1 VFFLLVVLLIVSYLI
16 GSIPTGLILGKTFY
30 RRDLRRLGSG
40 NIGATNAFR
49 VLGKKGGA
57 AVFLIDFFKGEIAVL
72 LAMTCIG
79 SPEAMILCGLFA
91 IIGNIFSIF
100 MQLKGGK
107 GVSTTLGVLSI
118 LMPKV
123 ALAVVIAW
131 GAVVFATR
139 YVSLGSITAA
149 IMAPIFTAFLHY
161 DNYYVI
167 FMIIVMAFIIAKHRE
182 NLERLR
188 KGRENRF

>member
-72 LAMTCIG
+72 LGMTCIG
-79 SPEAMILCGLFA
+79 SPEAMMLCGLFA

-161 DNYYVI
+161 NNYYII

>member
-1 VFFLLVVLLIVSYLI
+1 VFFLLVVLLIVSYLL

-57 AVFLIDFFKGEIAVL
+57 AVFLIDFFKGEIAVML
-72 LAMTCIG
+72 GMTCVG
-79 SPEAMILCGLFA
+79 TPEAMMLCGLFA

-161 DNYYVI
+161 NNYYII

>member
-1 VFFLLVVLLIVSYLI
+1 MLLVGLLFLSYII
-16 GSIPTGLILGKTFY
+16 GSIPTGLILGKVFY

-72 LAMTCIG
+72 LGMCVIGTPSAM
-79 SPEAMILCGLFA
+79 MLCGMFA

-107 GVSTTLGVLSI
+107 GVSTSLGVLSI

-123 ALAVVIAW
+123 ALAVVIVW
-131 GAVVFATR
+131 GAIVFATR

-149 IMAPIFTAFLHY
+149 ILTPIFTAFLNY
-161 DNYYVI
+161 DIYYVVFAVI
-167 FMIIVMAFIIAKHRE
+167 AMAFVVARHRD
-182 NLERLR
+182 NLARL
-188 KGRENRF
+188 KMGREQRF

>member
-1 VFFLLVVLLIVSYLI
+1 MLVVLLIVSYLI

-72 LAMTCIG
+72 LGMSFIGTPSAM
-79 SPEAMILCGLFA
+79 MLCGMFA

-123 ALAVVIAW
+123 ALAVVVAW

-161 DNYYVI
+161 DNYYIVFTVI
-167 FMIIVMAFIIAKHRE
+167 AMAFIIAKHRD
-182 NLERLR
+182 NLERLK
-188 KGRENRF
+188 KGRESRF

>member
-1 VFFLLVVLLIVSYLI
+1 MLLIGTLFLSYII
-16 GSIPTGLILGKTFY
+16 GSIPTGLILGKLAY

-72 LAMTCIG
+72 LGMSVIGTPAAM
-79 SPEAMILCGLFA
+79 MLCGMFA

-118 LMPKV
+118 LMPKI
-123 ALAVVIAW
+123 ALAVVIVW

-149 IMAPIFTAFLHY
+149 ILTPIFAAFLGY
-161 DNYYVI
+161 DRYYIIFSVI
-167 FMIIVMAFIIAKHRE
+167 AMAFIIAKHRD

-188 KGRENRF
+188 KGHEHRF

>member
-1 VFFLLVVLLIVSYLI
+1 MLIGLLIVSYLL
-16 GSIPTGLILGKTFY
+16 GAIPTGLILGRVVY
-30 RRDLRRLGSG
+30 RKDLRRLGSG
-40 NIGATNAFR
+40 NIGATNAYR
-49 VLGKKGGA
+49 VLGTKGGA
-57 AVFLIDFFKGEIAVL
+57 LVFLIDFFKGEIAVL
-72 LAMTCIG
+72 LGMSLIGTPAAM
-79 SPEAMILCGLFA
+79 MLCGLFA

-123 ALAVVIAW
+123 ALAAVIVW
-131 GAVVFATR
+131 GAIVFATR

-149 IMAPIFTAFLHY
+149 ILVPIFAAFLHY
-161 DNYYVI
+161 NNYYIV
-167 FMIIVMAFIIAKHRE
+167 FSVIVMMFIIAKHRS

>member
-1 VFFLLVVLLIVSYLI
+1 MLVVLLIVSYLI
-16 GSIPTGLILGKTFY
+16 GSIPTGLILGKTWY

-72 LAMTCIG
+72 LGMSCIG
-79 SPEAMILCGLFA
+79 TPSAMMLCGMFA

-118 LMPKV
+118 LMPIV
-123 ALAVVIAW
+123 ALAAVIAW
-131 GAVVFATR
+131 GALVFATR

-149 IMAPIFTAFLHY
+149 IMTPIFTAFLHY
-161 DNYYVI
+161 DNYYIIFTVI
-167 FMIIVMAFIIAKHRE
+167 AMAFIIAKHRD

-188 KGRENRF
+188 HGRESRF

>member
-1 VFFLLVVLLIVSYLI
+1 MLVVLLIVSYLL

-72 LAMTCIG
+72 LGMTCIG
-79 SPEAMILCGLFA
+79 TPEAMMLCGLFA

-161 DNYYVI
+161 NNYYII
-167 FMIIVMAFIIAKHRE
+167 FMIIVMAFIIAKHRD

>member
-1 VFFLLVVLLIVSYLI
+1 MLVVLLIVSYLI
-16 GSIPTGLILGKTFY
+16 GSIPTGLILGKVFY

-72 LAMTCIG
+72 LGMTCSG
-79 SPEAMILCGLFA
+79 SPEAMMLCGLFA

-100 MQLKGGK
+100 LQLKGGK

-161 DNYYVI
+161 DNYYII

>member
-1 VFFLLVVLLIVSYLI
+1 MLLIGLLFLSYII
-16 GSIPTGLILGKTFY
+16 GSIPTGLILGKLAY
-30 RRDLRRLGSG
+30 KRDLRRLGSG

-72 LAMTCIG
+72 LGMSMIGTPAAM
-79 SPEAMILCGLFA
+79 MLCGLFA

-107 GVSTTLGVLSI
+107 GVSTSLGVLSI
-118 LMPKV
+118 LMPNV
-123 ALAVVIAW
+123 ALAVVIVW

-139 YVSLGSITAA
+139 YVSLGSITSA
-149 IMAPIFTAFLHY
+149 ILTPIFAAFLQY
-161 DNYYVI
+161 DIYYVV
-167 FMIIVMAFIIAKHRE
+167 FSVIVMAFVIAKHRD

-188 KGRENRF
+188 KGHESRF

>member
-1 VFFLLVVLLIVSYLI
+1 MLVVLLIVSYII
-16 GSIPTGLILGKTFY
+16 GSIPTGLILGKTWY

-72 LAMTCIG
+72 LGMCFIG
-79 SPEAMILCGLFA
+79 TPAAMILCGLFA

-149 IMAPIFTAFLHY
+149 VMTPVFTAFLHY
-161 DNYYVI
+161 DYYYIV
-167 FMIIVMAFIIAKHRE
+167 FSVIVMAFIIAKHRD

>member
-1 VFFLLVVLLIVSYLI
+1 MLVGLLILSYVI
-16 GSIPTGLILGKTFY
+16 GSIPTGLILGKAFY

-57 AVFLIDFFKGEIAVL
+57 AVFLIDFFKGELAVL
-72 LAMTCIG
+72 LGMICVGTPAAM
-79 SPEAMILCGLFA
+79 MLCGMFA

-123 ALAVVIAW
+123 ALAVVIVW

-149 IMAPIFTAFLHY
+149 ILTPIFTAFLQY
-161 DNYYVI
+161 DIYYVI
-167 FMIIVMAFIIAKHRE
+167 FAVIAMAFVISRHRE
-182 NLERLR
+182 NLNRLR
-188 KGRENRF
+188 MGREHRF

>member
-1 VFFLLVVLLIVSYLI
+1 MLVVLLIVSYLI
-16 GSIPTGLILGKTFY
+16 GSIPTGLILGKTWY
-30 RRDLRRLGSG
+30 HRDLRRLGSG

-72 LAMTCIG
+72 LGMCLIG
-79 SPEAMILCGLFA
+79 TPAAMILCGLFA

-149 IMAPIFTAFLHY
+149 IMTPVFAAFLHY
-161 DNYYVI
+161 DMYYIV
-167 FMIIVMAFIIAKHRE
+167 FSVIVMAFIIAKHRD
-182 NLERLR
+182 NLERL
-188 KGRENRF
+188 KMGRENRF

>member
-1 VFFLLVVLLIVSYLI
+1 MLVVLLIVSYLI
-16 GSIPTGLILGKTFY
+16 GSIPTGLILGKTWY
-30 RRDLRRLGSG
+30 HRDLRRLGSG

-72 LAMTCIG
+72 LGMCLIG
-79 SPEAMILCGLFA
+79 TPAAMILCGLFA

-149 IMAPIFTAFLHY
+149 IMTPVFAAFLHY
-161 DNYYVI
+161 DIYYIV
-167 FMIIVMAFIIAKHRE
+167 FSVIVMAFIIAKHRD
-182 NLERLR
+182 NLERLK

>member
-1 VFFLLVVLLIVSYLI
+1 MLVVLLIVSYII
-16 GSIPTGLILGKTFY
+16 GSIPTGLILGKTWY

-72 LAMTCIG
+72 L
-79 SPEAMILCGLFA
+79 ILCGLFA

-149 IMAPIFTAFLHY
+149 IMAPVFTAFLHY
-161 DNYYVI
+161 DYYYII
-167 FMIIVMAFIIAKHRE
+167 FSVIVMAFIIAKHRD

-188 KGRENRF
+188 KGRESRF

>member
-1 VFFLLVVLLIVSYLI
+1 MLIGLLIVSYLL
-16 GSIPTGLILGKTFY
+16 GAIPTGLILGRVVY
-30 RRDLRRLGSG
+30 RKDLRRLGSG
-40 NIGATNAFR
+40 NIGATNAYR
-49 VLGKKGGA
+49 VLGTKGGA
-57 AVFLIDFFKGEIAVL
+57 LVFLIDFFKGEIAVL
-72 LAMTCIG
+72 LGMSLIGTPAAM
-79 SPEAMILCGLFA
+79 MLCGLFA

-123 ALAVVIAW
+123 ALAAVIVW
-131 GAVVFATR
+131 GAIVFATR

-149 IMAPIFTAFLHY
+149 ILVPIFAAFLHY
-161 DNYYVI
+161 NNYYIV
-167 FMIIVMAFIIAKHRE
+167 FSVIVMMFITAKHRS

>member
-1 VFFLLVVLLIVSYLI
+1 MLVVLLILSYI
-16 GSIPTGLILGKTFY
+16 VGSIPTGLILGKTFY

-72 LAMTCIG
+72 LGMSVIGTPAAM
-79 SPEAMILCGLFA
+79 MLCGMFA

-118 LMPKV
+118 LMPKI
-123 ALAVVIAW
+123 ALAVVIVW

-149 IMAPIFTAFLHY
+149 ILTPIFAAFLGY
-161 DNYYVI
+161 DRYYIIFSVI
-167 FMIIVMAFIIAKHRE
+167 AMAFIIAKHRD

-188 KGRENRF
+188 KGHEHRF